1 MTQVRT
7 IAPWTLALALG
18 AGWTGAAT
26 AGDKYA
32 AEFLKIGAGARAL
45 GMGEA
50 FVAVA
55 DDGTAG
61 YWNPAGLVF
70 VKQREVSALHAEQ
83 FGALVNYDFAS
94 YVHPLDPGTPRSSVL
109 AVSLIRSAIDNI
121 PQLDGDSGGGTL
133 VDVGADGQ
141 ANTHDAGEGDGILGP
156 GEYVLIDESK
166 IEWRSNS
173 DLGFLLSYAKALSSR
188 LALGVNAKLI
198 RQQVLDSSS
207 FGIGSDIG
215 LMFTPSRSFGVGLRV
230 SDATSTLI
238 SWDTGQR
245 ESVTPSARLGVMWM
259 KPLARFD
266 GVLTVAADANMTF
279 EGKTGD
285 TQATIAGAAT
295 DFYVG
300 AEYWYKRALAV
311 RLGDAAG
318 QLAAG
323 AGLRWNKIGLDYAFV
338 GHQDLD
344 TTHRISA
351 QYQF

>member
-1 MTQVRT
+1 MTYTRGT
-7 IAPWTLALALG
+7 ALLG
-18 AGWTGAAT
+18 ACVLATSISHAAW

-32 AEFLKIGAGARAL
+32 AEFLKIGVGARAL

-70 VKQREVSALHAEQ
+70 VRQQEVSALHAEQ

-94 YVHPLDPGTPRSSVL
+94 YVHPLEPGNARSSVL
-109 AVSLIRSAIDNI
+109 ALSLIRTAIDNI
-121 PQLDGDSGGGTL
+121 PQLDGSNQGGTL

-141 ANTHDAGEGDGILGP
+141 AGTHDAGEGDGILGP
-156 GEYVLIDESK
+156 GEYVLIDESR
-166 IEWRSNS
+166 IQWRSNN
-173 DLGFLLSYAKALSSR
+173 DLGFLLSYARPLSPR
-188 LALGVNAKLI
+188 FAVGVNAKLI
-198 RQQVLDSSS
+198 RQQLLDYSS

-215 LMFTPSRSFGVGLRV
+215 LMYTPSKSFGVGLRIA
-230 SDATSTLI
+230 DATTTQI
-238 SWDTGQR
+238 SWDTGRR

-259 KPLARFD
+259 RALPRFE
-266 GVLTVAADANMTF
+266 GSLTLAADANMTF
-279 EGKTGD
+279 EGKTGN

-295 DFYVG
+295 DFYLG

-318 QLAAG
+318 QVSAG
-323 AGLRWNKIGLDYAFV
+323 AGVRWNKLGLDYAFV
-338 GHQDLD
+338 GHRDLD
-344 TTHRISA
+344 TTQRVSA
-351 QYQF
+351 QLQF

>member
-1 MTQVRT
+1 MRQSRIV
-7 IAPWTLALALG
+7 AAVSLAVVA
-18 AGWTGAAT
+18 AAT
-26 AGDKYA
+26 APAHAGDKYA
-32 AEFLKIGAGARAL
+32 AEFLKIGVGARAL

-61 YWNPAGLVF
+61 YWNPAGLVY

-94 YVHPLDPGTPRSSVL
+94 YVHPLDPGHARSTVL

-121 PQLDGDSGGGTL
+121 PQLDGSGGGGTL

-141 ANTHDAGEGDGILGP
+141 AGTHDAGEGDGILGP

-166 IEWRSNS
+166 IQWRSNS
-173 DLGFLLSYAKALSSR
+173 DLGFLLSYAKPLSAK
-188 LALGVNAKLI
+188 LALGVNAKLV

-215 LMFTPSRSFGVGLRV
+215 LMYTPSRAFGVGLKI
-230 SDATSTLI
+230 SDATTTVI

-245 ESVTPSARLGVMWM
+245 ESVTPSARLGAMWM
-259 KPLARFD
+259 HAVPRFD
-266 GVLTVAADANMTF
+266 GVLTLAADANMTF
-279 EGKTGD
+279 EGTTGD
-285 TQATIAGAAT
+285 TQAMLGGAAT

-300 AEYWYKRALAV
+300 GEYWHKHVVAI

-318 QLAAG
+318 QLSAG
-323 AGLRWNKIGLDYAFV
+323 AGVRWNKLGLDYAFV

-344 TTHRISA
+344 TTHRVSA
-351 QYQF
+351 QLQF